1 MSLVPSSSSETPL
14 PILGQIVAAFGRQYL
29 VEFTSGEILSCVMR
43 GKKGGAV
50 CGDQVKVQRTT
61 VGQGVIETILPRS
74 VLMYRSN
81 AFREKLIAAN
91 ITQIVIVLAAVPSFN
106 EELVNRCLVAA
117 ENQSIKALIV
127 LNKSDLIEP
136 TRAAAT
142 SLSLYRELGYTLIQ
156 LSAKK
161 DVAPLLPYLQGRLSV
176 LVGQSGMGKSTIINT
191 LIPSADRS
199 TAEISTA
206 LGAGRHTTTHARLYH
221 LNKNSHI
228 IDSPGMQEFG
238 LHHISGT
245 SLAWGF
251 IEFHPY
257 IGQCKFSDCLH
268 ISEPGCALERA
279 VQERKID
286 MRRLG
291 FYRKLVTS
299 QGTARY

>member
-1 MSLVPSSSSETPL
+1 
-14 PILGQIVAAFGRQYL
+14 
-29 VEFTSGEILSCVMR
+29 MR

-50 CGDQVKVQRTT
+50 CGDQVKIQRTT

-91 ITQIVIVLAAVPSFN
+91 ITQIVIVLAAIPSFN

-127 LNKSDLIEP
+127 LNKTDLIEP
-136 TRAAAT
+136 TRAAIT
-142 SLSLYRELGYTLIQ
+142 SLLLYRELGYPLLQ
-156 LSAKK
+156 LSAKM
-161 DVAPLLPYLQGRLSV
+161 DVEPLLPYLQGHLSV
-176 LVGQSGMGKSTIINT
+176 LVGQSGMGKSTIINA
-191 LIPSADRS
+191 LIPAADRA
-199 TAEISTA
+199 TAEISIA
-206 LGAGRHTTTHARLYH
+206 LDTGRHATTHARLYH
-221 LNKNSHI
+221 LNKNSHV

-238 LHHISGT
+238 LHHISNT

-268 ISEPGCALERA
+268 ISEPGCALAQAE
-279 VQERKID
+279 QERKID
-286 MRRLG
+286 IRRLG
-291 FYRKLVTS
+291 FYRKLINSRIAAV
-299 QGTARY
+299 

>member
-1 MSLVPSSSSETPL
+1 MSLESSSPSELSPR
-14 PILGQIVAAFGRQYL
+14 ILGQIVAAFGRQYL
-29 VEFTSGEILSCVMR
+29 VEIKSGEILSCVTR
-43 GKKGGAV
+43 GKKSGAV
-50 CGDQVKVQRTT
+50 CGDQVKVQYTT

-74 VLMYRSN
+74 ALMYRSN

-91 ITQIVIVLAAVPSFN
+91 ITQIVIVLAAVPSFS
-106 EELVNRCLVAA
+106 EELVNRCLIAA

-142 SLSLYRELGYTLIQ
+142 SLSLYRELGYKLIQ

-161 DVAPLLPYLQGRLSV
+161 DAAPLLPYLQGHSSV
-176 LVGQSGMGKSTIINT
+176 LVGQSGMGKSTIINN
-191 LIPSADRS
+191 LIPTADRA
-199 TAEISTA
+199 TAEISIA

-221 LNKNSHI
+221 LNKNSHV

-238 LHHISGT
+238 LHHISNT

-286 MRRLG
+286 IRRLG
-291 FYRKLVTS
+291 FYRKLINSRINTV
-299 QGTARY
+299 

>member
-1 MSLVPSSSSETPL
+1 M
-14 PILGQIVAAFGRQYL
+14 LGQIVAAFGRQYL
-29 VEFTSGEILSCVMR
+29 VEIKSGEILSCVTR
-43 GKKGGAV
+43 GKKSGAV
-50 CGDQVKVQRTT
+50 CGDQVKVQYTT
-61 VGQGVIETILPRS
+61 AGQGVIETILPRS
-74 VLMYRSN
+74 ALMYRSN

-91 ITQIVIVLAAVPSFN
+91 ITQIVIVLAAIPSFS

-142 SLSLYRELGYTLIQ
+142 SLSLYRELGYKLIQ

-161 DVAPLLPYLQGRLSV
+161 DVAPLLPYLQGHSSV
-176 LVGQSGMGKSTIINT
+176 LVGQSGMGKSTIINN
-191 LIPSADRS
+191 LIPAADRA
-199 TAEISTA
+199 TAEISIA
-206 LGAGRHTTTHARLYH
+206 LGAGRHTTTHTRLYH
-221 LNKNSHI
+221 LDKNSHV

-238 LHHISGT
+238 LHHISNT

-257 IGQCKFSDCLH
+257 IGKCKFSDCLH
-268 ISEPGCALERA
+268 ISEPGCALVRA

-286 MRRLG
+286 
-291 FYRKLVTS
+291 
-299 QGTARY
+299 